1 MKYMERRGSGLRKIV
16 SETEKLPGYT
26 EAYKPEFSS
35 TATDFRVIL
44 KNVNY
49 NMCGASVH
57 VAAHDTAHDA
67 AHDTSVIS
75 KQNLL
80 LEFCADPKSRD
91 EMQAY
96 IDVSRQTQKQKPE
109 IHYRS
114 FQITKKQGIGSHFPL
129 SCFFSFQI
137 IFASFTHTSNP
148 ELHILNP
155 VPYPTARSQP
165 AAAPSD

>member
-1 MKYMERRGSGLRKIV
+1 MANNNLLKKIAPV
-16 SETEKLPGYT
+16 VLSATVAMPGYT

-49 NMCGASVH
+49 IMCGAS
-57 VAAHDTAHDA
+57 AHDTAHDA

-80 LEFCADPKSRD
+80 LKFCADPKSRD

-114 FQITKKQGIGSHFPL
+114 FQIKPQNQFHSSL
-129 SCFFSFQI
+129 
-137 IFASFTHTSNP
+137 
-148 ELHILNP
+148 EE
-155 VPYPTARSQP
+155 
-165 AAAPSD
+165 

>member
-16 SETEKLPGYT
+16 SETKKLPGYT
-26 EAYKPEFSS
+26 AAYKPEFSS

-49 NMCGASVH
+49 IMCGAS
-57 VAAHDTAHDA
+57 AHDTAHDA

-114 FQITKKQGIGSHFPL
+114 FQITKKPGIGSYFPL

>member
-1 MKYMERRGSGLRKIV
+1 MIQHH
-16 SETEKLPGYT
+16 
-26 EAYKPEFSS
+26 
-35 TATDFRVIL
+35 
-44 KNVNY
+44 VNY

-57 VAAHDTAHDA
+57 VA

-114 FQITKKQGIGSHFPL
+114 FQITKKQGIGSHLPL

-137 IFASFTHTSNP
+137 MPNPPAKNPVSESAKIILKNTPEIALWLSYFLTTKAVFDPIFAGCPIINH
-148 ELHILNP
+148 
-155 VPYPTARSQP
+155 
-165 AAAPSD
+165 